1 LRQKDSAMKRI
12 MIGMLLLGSM
22 VYAGQFELGKKI
34 FEQRCMDCH
43 VGYIAPNKIKDN
55 FFEKQNSV
63 YMLTSPSVNMIA
75 DAITKGPK
83 HIGKIGDAGQQAQ
96 IAKYLKGMLYQ
107 PKRENSICDPAIMKY
122 YDDKKPLS
130 VRLNDAQIMSLVRYF
145 MDYEKHRNP
154 PVPLSTDM
162 LTLKYNA
169 VTILAEARARHKRI
183 LIEASSDHCTWCE
196 KMKKEVFPSEEV
208 QGLLKEGYV
217 FVDINVDK
225 HKLPYGLDKKFKQIT
240 PTFFLLESDGSI
252 VDRHPGSYFKD
263 DFVQMLKENMLEE

>member
-1 LRQKDSAMKRI
+1 MRQKDSAMKRI

-34 FEQRCMDCH
+34 FEQRCMDCN
-43 VGYIAPNKIKDN
+43 VGYIAPDKIKDN

-83 HIGKIGDAGQQAQ
+83 HIGKPGDAGRQTQ
-96 IAKYLKGMLYQ
+96 IAKYLKAMLYH

-130 VRLNDAQIMSLVRYF
+130 VRLNDAQIMSLARYF
-145 MDYEKHRNP
+145 MDYETHRNP
-154 PVPLSTDM
+154 PVPLSTEM
-162 LTLKYNA
+162 LTPTYNA

-183 LIEASSDHCTWCE
+183 LIEASSEHCTWCE
-196 KMKKEVFPSEEV
+196 KMKKRSSPPRKCRGF
-208 QGLLKEGYV
+208 
-217 FVDINVDK
+217 
-225 HKLPYGLDKKFKQIT
+225 
-240 PTFFLLESDGSI
+240 
-252 VDRHPGSYFKD
+252 
-263 DFVQMLKENMLEE
+263 